1 MKPDVL
7 QLKNLLDWS
16 DKMYSFLVDSN
27 EHNKYKLAKD
37 PRRLTAKE
45 K

>member
-16 DKMYSFLVDSN
+16 HKMYSFLVDSN

-37 PRRLTAKE
+37 PGG
-45 K
+45 